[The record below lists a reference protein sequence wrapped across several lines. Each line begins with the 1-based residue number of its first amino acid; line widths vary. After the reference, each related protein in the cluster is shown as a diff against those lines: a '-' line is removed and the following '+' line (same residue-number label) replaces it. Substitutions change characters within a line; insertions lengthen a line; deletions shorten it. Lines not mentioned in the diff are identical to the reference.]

1 MSRNFEKYD
10 RGVVR
15 VADFFVRVIDDSC
28 ELRSLFEEKGDWE
41 AGKLA
46 ERGCLHKNEK
56 RDQTSE
62 IERDAKTS
70 EEMSV

>member
-1 MSRNFEKYD
+1 MTLANCDRYSRE
-10 RGVVR
+10 R
-15 VADFFVRVIDDSC
+15 
-28 ELRSLFEEKGDWE
+28 EGDWE